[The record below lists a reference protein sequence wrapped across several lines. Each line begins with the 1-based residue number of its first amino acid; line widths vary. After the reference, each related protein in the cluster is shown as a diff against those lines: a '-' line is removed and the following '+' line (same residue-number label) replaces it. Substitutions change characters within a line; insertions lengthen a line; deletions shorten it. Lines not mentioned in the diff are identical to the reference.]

1 MALKIRITKPR
12 SPAPKPPPRPEWDV
26 TLPLVV
32 PEAPLSYS
40 GWLRKSSDGK
50 EWSDWAIVCGAKDR
64 WKCWE
69 ALLAVPVET
78 AHVERAVIIDGEK
91 P

>member
-1 MALKIRITKPR
+1 MALKIRFTTPR
-12 SPAPKPPPRPEWDV
+12 PRVPKPAPRPDPDV
-26 TLPLVV
+26 SLPLVV

-40 GWLRKSSDGK
+40 GWLRRSVDGK
-50 EWSDWAIVCGAKDR
+50 EWGPWLIVCGARDR

-69 ALLAVPVET
+69 ALLAIPAET
-78 AHVERAVIIDGEK
+78 AHSERAVTIDGEK